1 MYFFLGIHFFQHK
14 EQYLVIVD
22 GYHIVECTVMMNPC
36 LIYLF
41 RQFFGC
47 LHGYFH
53 RKTAT
58 FAFLALQP
66 YRAAE
71 HCHDTLNDGKSQS
84 EAVFCSGVCQT
95 LKRAEHPLLFLFG
108 HTCARIFDDKFQDTV
123 IVVCCQRNA
132 TVLRELDGV

>member
-22 GYHIVECTVMMNPC
+22 GYHIVESMVMMNPC

-41 RQFFGC
+41 RQFFCC

-53 RKTAT
+53 RKTAA

-66 YRAAE
+66 DCTVE
-71 HCHDTLNDGKSQS
+71 HRHNTLYDGQSQS
-84 EAVFCSGVCQT
+84 EAVFCGGVCQT
-95 LKRAEHPLLFLFG
+95 LKRTEHPLLFLFG
-108 HTCARIFDDKFQDTV
+108 HSCARIFDDKFQNPV
-123 IVVCCQRNA
+123 IIIRSQRNA
-132 TVLRELDGV
+132 TVIRELDGV